1 MAVAVALRQTPPE
14 RILCARVPHLRIV
27 VERMREPELLS
38 RPVLIYGGVAR
49 PTVVEASRDAMRT
62 GVQEGM
68 LLSRA
73 LSLCPQ
79 AAPVKA
85 DEPAY
90 EQASRQVLAPMLSLT
105 PDVEPGSTG
114 TGFMVLRGL
123 ERLVGDEQKVAEHIA
138 GQLKVLRFPAR
149 AGIAGS
155 RFAAEMAARASRDR
169 PLVVPTGAEPKLLER
184 FPIDVLPA
192 LDSEWRELKRRLT
205 LLGLK
210 RLGQVAALGRIP
222 MQAQFGKVGVQAWL
236 MASGQPEQLKVAP
249 PPTIVAVHRQF
260 EPPLD
265 VANHVDEAL
274 SLLVDDMARQ
284 LRWHGLYCAAV
295 EVSYQ
300 SEHLRPATIT
310 VVLKEPTAAAPGI
323 RPLVATHLL
332 PRIEGPV
339 IELGL
344 RAHKLAKLAGKQLS
358 LFEGRLK
365 DERLSR
371 LAQVLEARMGSPML
385 YHVEWLASSHL
396 EEDRFALTRA

>member
-1 MAVAVALRQTPPE
+1 
-14 RILCARVPHLRIV
+14 
-27 VERMREPELLS
+27 
-38 RPVLIYGGVAR
+38 
-49 PTVVEASRDAMRT
+49 
-62 GVQEGM
+62 M

-105 PDVEPGSTG
+105 PDVEPGNTG
-114 TGFMVLRGL
+114 TGFMMLRGL
-123 ERLVGDEQKVAEHIA
+123 ERLIGDEQRVAEHVT

-169 PLVVPTGAEPKLLER
+169 PLVVPTGAEPKLLAR
-184 FPIDVLPA
+184 FPIDVLPTP
-192 LDSEWRELKRRLT
+192 DSEWREMKRRLR
-205 LLGLK
+205 LLGLQ

-260 EPPLD
+260 EPPLE
-265 VANHVDEAL
+265 VAEHIDEAL

-295 EVSYQ
+295 EVTYQ
-300 SEHLRPATIT
+300 SEHFRPVTMT
-310 VVLKEPTAAAPGI
+310 VTLKEPTAAAASI
-323 RPLVATHLL
+323 LPLVATHLR

-339 IELGL
+339 IELAL
-344 RAHKLAKLAGKQLS
+344 QAQQLAKWAGKQLS
-358 LFEGRLK
+358 LFDGHQK

-371 LAQVLEARMGSPML
+371 LAQVLETRMGSPML
-385 YHVEWLASSHL
+385 YHVEWLAASHL
-396 EEDRFALTRA
+396 EENRFALTRA